1 MKNITPVLL
10 VLFCLAAV
18 ACGPSSS
25 PVNSGPPA
33 RIVSLLPSY
42 TQIVIALGA
51 GERLVGRTSF
61 CPTEGVPA
69 TAEVV
74 GGALDM
80 NYETILR
87 TAPDLVLAQES
98 FRTSLNNLQQLH
110 LNVLALPSQTLTD
123 VPIAIYLIS
132 RALQI
137 PEAGDKLIA
146 ELNDQLNKIRRENQC
161 RESKRTLLIM
171 GHAPGELRD
180 LGAIGHGTFLDEL
193 LTIAGGEN
201 ALPEGAALYP
211 TLSNEGL
218 TDCNPE
224 VILVFDP
231 RGEDS
236 AAALEAERKSWH
248 TMPFLEAVRHDR
260 IYLITDPFALS
271 PGPDMAKTAATI
283 ARLIHSADE
292 PKP

>member
-1 MKNITPVLL
+1 MKAKLL
-10 VLFCLAAV
+10 TLLLFFCLAT
-18 ACGPSSS
+18 ACS
-25 PVNSGPPA
+25 PPAAPTASGPPR

-51 GERLVGRTSF
+51 GDRLVGRSSF
-61 CPTEGVPA
+61 CPTQGVPE

-80 NYETILR
+80 NFETILK

-98 FRTSLNNLQQLH
+98 FHALLNNLQQLH

-132 RALQI
+132 RALRL
-137 PEAGDKLIA
+137 PEAGDRLIA
-146 ELNDQLNKIRRENQC
+146 ELNARLNEIRRENCC
-161 RESKRTLLIM
+161 RAPVRTLLVL

-180 LGAIGHGTFLDEL
+180 IGAVGRETFLDEL
-193 LTIAGGEN
+193 LAIAGGEN
-201 ALPEGAALYP
+201 ALPESAALYP
-211 TLSNEGL
+211 TLSAEGL

-231 RGEDS
+231 RGDDS
-236 AAALEAERKSWH
+236 AAALETEREFWRV
-248 TMPFLEAVRHDR
+248 MPFLSAVKHNH
-260 IYLITDPFALS
+260 IYRITDPFALL
-271 PGPDMAKTAATI
+271 PGPDLAKTAATF
-283 ARLIHSADE
+283 ARLIHAPDE
-292 PKP
+292 SKP